1 MQNKHENNEIITEIA
16 RIFAL
21 GYLRMKSMRDRISVA
36 SLNSE
41 PESIAT
47 EASTNILDIP
57 AMSSNL

>member
-1 MQNKHENNEIITEIA
+1 
-16 RIFAL
+16 
-21 GYLRMKSMRDRISVA
+21 MKSMRDRISVA